1 MKHTQALQATFDARQ
16 THSLPAVFPDVPET
30 WTVPFRKMAD
40 EIGLRYRSLED
51 ASNAVKRFLNPI
63 LSGEERGRWDPSQWS
78 WRYG

>member
-51 ASNAVKRFLNPI
+51 ASNGVKRFLNPI
-63 LSGEERGRWDPSQWS
+63 LSGEERGRWNPSQWS